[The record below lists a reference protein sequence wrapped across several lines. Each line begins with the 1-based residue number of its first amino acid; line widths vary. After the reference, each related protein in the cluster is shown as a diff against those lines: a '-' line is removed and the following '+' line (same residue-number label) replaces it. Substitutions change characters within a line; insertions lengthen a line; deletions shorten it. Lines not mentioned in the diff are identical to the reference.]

1 VKQADK
7 TLTHLELGGGA
18 LDLGKLPT
26 QTAFM
31 SDHEHRFRAYGGGY
45 ANGKTTAGCVLAVL
59 LSHFIPDNRGFIG
72 RWDGKELRQST
83 MAEFFK
89 VCPPQMIDKRND
101 QQGLLRFKP
110 QYGGSEILY
119 GDLKE
124 DVVGP
129 NLGWFWIDQAEEV
142 EEARWNTLVG
152 RLRKQTPMPQTGGEP
167 FRDAQGNILYAPT
180 YGLATFNPEG
190 RSHWLWRFFHP
201 DSPEVKPG
209 YRLYE
214 AQTYDGL
221 AAGFVSKDYVDGMLA
236 VFPPE
241 AVKRYLEGSWDVFE
255 GRIYPQFAV
264 DTHVLE
270 HIPIKPHWKIYES
283 IDHGIQNPTAVGWYV
298 VDESSNVYLIDEH
311 YEGNGKPVV
320 YHAQIIKA
328 KRAALEI
335 PIAVTYLDAHC
346 WAKDQV
352 NGPHVYSI
360 ADEYQEHGIYP
371 VPGQKDKKAG
381 INRVTEHLAIDPN
394 RRHPITG
401 ELGSPRLFAA
411 AHCRHFINE
420 MLGYRWKKARGLVQ
434 RNEPDVPQDYNDH
447 HMDALSYFLLT
458 RPQQP
463 VITIE
468 PKLNALEKWA
478 KQRKAYNPLTDEP
491 KTAGTWMSV

>member
-1 VKQADK
+1 MKISEK
-7 TLTHLELGGGA
+7 TLERLELP
-18 LDLGKLPT
+18 LDLTKLPT

-31 SDHEHRFRAYGGGY
+31 SDHEYRFRAYGGGY
-45 ANGKTTAGCVLAVL
+45 ANGKTSSGCGLAVI

-72 RWDGKELRQST
+72 RFDGKELRQST

-89 VCPPQMIDKRND
+89 ICPPQMIDKRND

-124 DVVGP
+124 NMVGP

-142 EEARWNTLVG
+142 EEERWNTLVG
-152 RLRKQTPMPQTGGEP
+152 RLRKQTPFLQPSGQPICDREGQP
-167 FRDAQGNILYAPT
+167 VYAPT

-201 DSPEVKPG
+201 DSPTKQPD
-209 YRLYE
+209 YQLYM
-214 AQTYDGL
+214 ATTYDGR
-221 AAGFVSKDYVDGMLA
+221 AAGFVKDEYIKAMEA
-236 VFPPE
+236 IYSPE

-255 GRIYPQFAV
+255 GRVYPSFEV
-264 DTHVLE
+264 ETHVLD
-270 HIPIKPHWKIYES
+270 HIPVKPHWKIYES
-283 IDHGIQNPTAVGWYV
+283 IDHGLDNPTAVGWYG
-298 VDESSNVYLIDEH
+298 VDEAGNVYVIDEH
-311 YEGNGKPVV
+311 YEGDNQPPL
-320 YHAQIIKA
+320 YHSQVIKS
-328 KRAALEI
+328 KREQLGM

-360 ADEYQEHGIYP
+360 ADEYSDHGIYAI
-371 VPGQKDKKAG
+371 PGQKDKKAG
-381 INRVTEHLAIDPN
+381 IARVLEHLTIDPN
-394 RRHPITG
+394 RRHPLTG
-401 ELGSPRLFAA
+401 VLGSPRLFVSSK
-411 AHCRHFINE
+411 CPHFINE

-434 RNEPDVPQDYNDH
+434 RNSPDMPIDYNDH

-463 VITIE
+463 VIHIE
-468 PKLNALEKWA
+468 PKLSPLDLWA
-478 KQRKAYNPLTDEP
+478 KQRKAYNPLAED
-491 KTAGTWMSV
+491 KRLAGTWMGV